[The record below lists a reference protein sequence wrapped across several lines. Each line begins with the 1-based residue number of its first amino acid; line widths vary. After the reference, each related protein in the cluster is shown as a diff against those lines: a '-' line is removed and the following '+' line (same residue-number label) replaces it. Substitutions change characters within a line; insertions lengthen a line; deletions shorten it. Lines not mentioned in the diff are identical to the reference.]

1 MRSKTLMALT
11 TSALALP
18 GVGGVTA
25 LRGDTPP
32 VQSLLSYRVSSY
44 KEDDLD
50 LSALVVGS
58 PERYDIEIHQLR
70 YSAPLGDRYS
80 VALESSYES
89 MSGASPWYTLS
100 SVNGDTQVAMS
111 GATIYEKR
119 RDLSASARRYF
130 DSGNLGLSLTISDE
144 NDYRAHSA
152 AVDGSYTL
160 RNNSTTLSAGIAHS
174 DDDITPT
181 DAALFNRIL
190 SAEKSNTSGFVSL
203 TQILNRFSVV
213 QTGISGA
220 RAGGYLTD
228 PYKLADRRPEER
240 NQFTWTTSWR
250 RYFRDQQAAFHA
262 NYRLYDDDFGVR
274 SHTLDLALHKTFS
287 RTVTLVPSVRV
298 YRQSAADFF
307 TPATDFA
314 QRFDFNS
321 SDYRLSE
328 YDAVSVGLKVNVRW
342 GDATLVIGGE
352 RYGASGSQSP
362 ALIDFTRLSAGI
374 DYSF

>member
-1 MRSKTLMALT
+1 MALT

-32 VQSLLSYRVSSY
+32 AQSLLSYRVSSY

-160 RNNSTTLSAGIAHS
+160 LNNSTTLSAGIAHS